1 MQRVGRGRQAPAAD
15 GCLWRA
21 VACNESAKLGIIPR
35 MESNAN
41 IALLPVDGDLDVT
54 TVAPL
59 RASIDR
65 LIDGGCQR
73 VVLNMAA
80 VGFVD
85 SAGMG
90 LIFREIRKMRS
101 SGGLL
106 SLVNVTPPVM
116 RALALARVVDYAPV
130 SANVGE
136 VDVPEL
142 DPGAQPLWRY
152 VIRIDTADMGDARAK
167 VESLLE
173 RLDFS
178 DDERFDAK
186 LAVGEA
192 LGNAVDH
199 TDGTCVLT
207 TVAGYPDRV
216 VVEVSDCGC
225 GMPAPA
231 EGLRDGR
238 DPLGAQGRSDAQDLS
253 DGPWSERGRG
263 IKLMRLLADSVTISP
278 KSSGSG
284 TVVRIVKLTH
294 RDNTAA
300 MEPSF

>member
-1 MQRVGRGRQAPAAD
+1 
-15 GCLWRA
+15 
-21 VACNESAKLGIIPR
+21 

-152 VIRIDTADMGDARAK
+152 VIRIDPADMGDARAK

>member
-1 MQRVGRGRQAPAAD
+1 MQRVAPAD
-15 GCLWRA
+15 GRLWRA
-21 VACNESAKLGIIPR
+21 VACNESVKLGIIPH
-35 MESNAN
+35 MGTNAN

-54 TVAPL
+54 AVATL
-59 RASIDR
+59 RASIDQ
-65 LIDGGCQR
+65 LTDGGCR
-73 VVLNMAA
+73 RIVLNMAA

-101 SGGLL
+101 AGGLL

-116 RALALARVVDYAPV
+116 RALALARVVDFAPV

-142 DPGAQPLWRY
+142 DPGAQPLWRH
-152 VIRIDTADMGDARAK
+152 VIRIDPADMGDARAK
-167 VESLLE
+167 VETLLE

-225 GMPAPA
+225 GMPAPG
-231 EGLRDGR
+231 EDLPDG
-238 DPLGAQGRSDAQDLS
+238 QDLP
-253 DGPWSERGRG
+253 DGPWNERGRG

-278 KSSGSG
+278 KNSGSG
-284 TVVRIVKLTH
+284 TVVRIVKLA
-294 RDNTAA
+294 RREDDATA
-300 MEPSF
+300 EPSL

>member
-1 MQRVGRGRQAPAAD
+1 
-15 GCLWRA
+15 
-21 VACNESAKLGIIPR
+21 

-152 VIRIDTADMGDARAK
+152 VIRIDR
-167 VESLLE
+167 
-173 RLDFS
+173 
-178 DDERFDAK
+178 
-186 LAVGEA
+186 
-192 LGNAVDH
+192 
-199 TDGTCVLT
+199 
-207 TVAGYPDRV
+207 
-216 VVEVSDCGC
+216 
-225 GMPAPA
+225 
-231 EGLRDGR
+231 
-238 DPLGAQGRSDAQDLS
+238 
-253 DGPWSERGRG
+253 
-263 IKLMRLLADSVTISP
+263 
-278 KSSGSG
+278 SSGSISRMTSG
-284 TVVRIVKLTH
+284 STPSWQWARPWATRWTIP
-294 RDNTAA
+294 TA
-300 MEPSF
+300 PVS

>member
-1 MQRVGRGRQAPAAD
+1 MQRVAPAD
-15 GCLWRA
+15 GRLWRA
-21 VACNESAKLGIIPR
+21 VACNESVKLGIIPH
-35 MESNAN
+35 MGTNAN

-54 TVAPL
+54 AVATL
-59 RASIDR
+59 RASIDQ
-65 LIDGGCQR
+65 LIDGGCR
-73 VVLNMAA
+73 RIVLNMAA

-152 VIRIDTADMGDARAK
+152 VIRIDPADMGDARAK